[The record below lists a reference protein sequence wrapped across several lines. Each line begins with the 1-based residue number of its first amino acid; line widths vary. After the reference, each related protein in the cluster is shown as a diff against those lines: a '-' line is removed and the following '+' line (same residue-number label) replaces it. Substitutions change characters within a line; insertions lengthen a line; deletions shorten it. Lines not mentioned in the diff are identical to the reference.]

1 MSNGDYR
8 AVTVRIRQEHTASE
22 AVAAR
27 VGGAWPE
34 AAGVGGA
41 WPEAARV
48 GGAWPEAARVGG
60 AWPEAARSPGG
71 YNVDAAALRRFST
84 FTASTPASS
93 ASF

>member
-27 VGGAWPE
+27 VGGAW
-34 AAGVGGA
+34 A
-41 WPEAARV
+41 EAARV
-48 GGAWPEAARVGG
+48 GGAWA
-60 AWPEAARSPGG
+60 EAARSPGG
-71 YNVDAAALRRFST
+71 FNADAAALMRVST